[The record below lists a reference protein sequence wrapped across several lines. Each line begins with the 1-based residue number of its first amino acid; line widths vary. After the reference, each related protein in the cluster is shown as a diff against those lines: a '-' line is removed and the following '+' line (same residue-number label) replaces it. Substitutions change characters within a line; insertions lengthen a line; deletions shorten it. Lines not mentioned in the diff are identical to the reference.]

1 MTRFAFAARGLLR
14 RFLVDPASAP
24 AKRTGGASTR
34 RDEKSPAQ
42 RTRSA
47 SASGFTLIEILVVMA
62 ILAFAAGI
70 VWPRL
75 VPSRPSL
82 DEATGLLVRA
92 LRATREEA
100 LAEGIPRRLDLAG
113 LAAALPPGFRLDGE
127 GLPIV
132 FLPNGAASGA
142 VLRIEEQGQEAVGA
156 QFVEIDWLTGR
167 IGRRAP

>member
-1 MTRFAFAARGLLR
+1 
-14 RFLVDPASAP
+14 
-24 AKRTGGASTR
+24 
-34 RDEKSPAQ
+34 
-42 RTRSA
+42 
-47 SASGFTLIEILVVMA
+47 MA

-82 DEATGLLVRA
+82 DEAAGLLVRS

-100 LAEGIPRRLDLAG
+100 LADGRPRRLDLAT

-127 GLPIV
+127 GLPVV

-142 VLRIEEQGQEAVGA
+142 VLRIEGQGEEAAGA
-156 QFVEIDWLTGR
+156 RLVEIDWLTGR
-167 IGRRAP
+167 IGRKAP